1 MAELL
6 APAGDFNSLIAAISN
21 GADAIYLGL
30 ETLSAR
36 AYAKNFSIE
45 ELNEAVKYAHLRGV
59 KVYVTINTIVYEKEL
74 DSAFLAIKE
83 CFKANVDALIIQDLS
98 LIKHVIDNYP
108 QMEAHISTQV
118 GIDDIYGIRLFEKL
132 GAKRIVVSREC
143 SIEKIKELKKQTK
156 LSIEAFIHGALC
168 VSFSGGCLMSGLIGM
183 RSGNRGRCVGPCRK
197 KYKLYMNDKLISDS
211 YILSM
216 KDLNTSSFIKE
227 LQIIDSLKIEGRMKN
242 PEYVAGVVN
251 LYRNLLDGNKPSA
264 TLEKTFN
271 RTFTKGYLFNEDKKD
286 IVNSNKPNNFGFY
299 IGKIISKNNN
309 LYQIKLDSPLRQN
322 DQIRIEAKKEIN
334 LPIIKMY
341 DKNHKL
347 INSATS
353 TCFIEMKEKA
363 EVNDLV
369 YKTKDVLYLEEINK
383 TYPKEFKRF
392 PLDVYVSGSKN
403 NKLHV
408 SFEYNN
414 YIAYV
419 ESDILEESI
428 NRPTTKEIL
437 YNQLN
442 KLNDTPY
449 YISSFNTD
457 ITEDFFMSIKD
468 INELRRKAVDK
479 LNELRLNTNRVL
491 PTTIKEN
498 NYKIAFDKIA
508 PKLAVFAT
516 TLEQY
521 EAAKELGIEI
531 IYYNNYVRR
540 NNSHY
545 IENKDYCL
553 VGGYGSLNYY
563 KNNTIITDHLF
574 NASNSI
580 AVYNLFRL
588 GASRVTIPHEINS
601 KQIKDLYNE
610 YYKNNNGAPNLE
622 MIVYGHQE
630 LMYTKYCPLKHNG
643 LCGKCKNNNF
653 RLNDGLYD
661 FYIKTD
667 NDCYTSIYNG
677 KRLNLIDNLYD
688 LSNYIN
694 VFRLQFTIESKE
706 ETIRIINMF
715 KNKLNNLEDKTKLFN
730 DETDTRG
737 YYNREV
743 I

>member
-1 MAELL
+1 MSELL
-6 APAGDFNSLIAAISN
+6 APAGDFNSLVAAISN

-36 AYAKNFSIE
+36 AYAKNFSFD
-45 ELNEAVKYAHLRGV
+45 ELKEAVKYAHLRNV
-59 KVYVTINTIVYEKEL
+59 KIYVTVNTIVYEKEL
-74 DSAFLAIKE
+74 NDAFFAVKE
-83 CFKANVDALIIQDLS
+83 CFKAGVDALIIQDLA

-143 SIEKIKELKKQTK
+143 NIEKIREFKKQTK

-197 KYKLYMNDKLISDS
+197 KYKLFMNDKLVSDS

-216 KDLNTSSFIKE
+216 KDLNTSSYIKD
-227 LQIIDSLKIEGRMKN
+227 LSIIDSLKIEGRMKN

-264 TLEKTFN
+264 ILEKTFN

-286 IVNSNKPNNFGFY
+286 IVNSNKPNNFGYY
-299 IGKIISKNNN
+299 IGKIVGKNNN
-309 LYQIKLDSPLRQN
+309 LYQIKLASPLRQN
-322 DQIRIEAKKEIN
+322 DQIRIESTKEIN

-347 INSATS
+347 INSADS
-353 TCFIEMKEKA
+353 VCYIEMKEKA
-363 EVNDLV
+363 NINDLV

-383 TYPKEFKRF
+383 TYPKEFKRL

-414 YIAYV
+414 IISYV
-419 ESDILEESI
+419 ESNILEEAK
-428 NRPTTKEIL
+428 NRPTTKDVI
-437 YNQLN
+437 NTQLN

-449 YISSFNTD
+449 YISTINYD
-457 ITEDFFMSIKD
+457 ITEDFFMPIKD
-468 INELRRKAVDK
+468 INELRRLGIEK
-479 LNELRLNTNRVL
+479 LNEMRLNTNRIIN
-491 PTTIKEN
+491 PIKEN

-508 PKLAVFAT
+508 PKLAVFAS

-521 EAAKELGIEI
+521 EAAKEMGIDI
-531 IYYNNYVRR
+531 IYYDNYVRR

-545 IENKDYCL
+545 IDNKDYTL
-553 VGGYGSLNYY
+553 IGNYGGLNYY
-563 KNNTIITDHLF
+563 KKGYLITDHLF

-610 YYKNNNGAPNLE
+610 YFKNNNGSPNLE

-706 ETIRIINMF
+706 ETKKIITMF
-715 KNKLNNLEDKTKLFN
+715 KNKLNNLEDKTKLF
-730 DETDTRG
+730 DESTDTHG

>member
-1 MAELL
+1 
-6 APAGDFNSLIAAISN
+6 
-21 GADAIYLGL
+21 
-30 ETLSAR
+30 
-36 AYAKNFSIE
+36 
-45 ELNEAVKYAHLRGV
+45 
-59 KVYVTINTIVYEKEL
+59 
-74 DSAFLAIKE
+74 
-83 CFKANVDALIIQDLS
+83 
-98 LIKHVIDNYP
+98 
-108 QMEAHISTQV
+108 
-118 GIDDIYGIRLFEKL
+118 
-132 GAKRIVVSREC
+132 
-143 SIEKIKELKKQTK
+143 
-156 LSIEAFIHGALC
+156 
-168 VSFSGGCLMSGLIGM
+168 MSGLIGM

-197 KYKLYMNDKLISDS
+197 KYKLFMNDKLISDS

-216 KDLNTSSFIKE
+216 KDLNTSSYIKD
-227 LQIIDSLKIEGRMKN
+227 LSIIDSLKIEGRMKN

-264 TLEKTFN
+264 ILEKTFN

-286 IVNSNKPNNFGFY
+286 IVNSNKPNNFGYY
-299 IGKIISKNNN
+299 IGKIVGKNNN
-309 LYQIKLDSPLRQN
+309 LYQIKLESPLRQN
-322 DQIRIEAKKEIN
+322 DQIRIESTKEIN
-334 LPIIKMY
+334 LPVIKLY

-347 INSATS
+347 INSADS
-353 TCFIEMKEKA
+353 ICYIEMREKA
-363 EVNDLV
+363 NINDLV

-383 TYPKEFKRF
+383 TYPKEFKRL

-414 YIAYV
+414 IISYV

-428 NRPTTKEIL
+428 NRPTTKEII
-437 YNQLN
+437 NTQLN

-449 YISSFNTD
+449 YISTINYD
-457 ITEDFFMSIKD
+457 ITEDFFMPIKD
-468 INELRRKAVDK
+468 INELRRKGIEK
-479 LNELRLNTNRVL
+479 LNEMRLANNREIS
-491 PTTIKEN
+491 PIKEN
-498 NYKIAFDKIA
+498 NYKIAFDKIT

-516 TLEQY
+516 TFEQY
-521 EAAKELGIEI
+521 EAAKEMGIDI
-531 IYYNNYVRR
+531 IYFDNYVRR

-545 IENKDYCL
+545 IDNKDYTL
-553 VGGYGSLNYY
+553 IGNYGGLNYY
-563 KNNTIITDHLF
+563 KKGYLITDHLF

-610 YYKNNNGAPNLE
+610 YFKNNNGSPNLE

-706 ETIRIINMF
+706 ETKKIIEMF
-715 KNKLNNLEDKTKLFN
+715 KNKLNNLDDKTKLFN